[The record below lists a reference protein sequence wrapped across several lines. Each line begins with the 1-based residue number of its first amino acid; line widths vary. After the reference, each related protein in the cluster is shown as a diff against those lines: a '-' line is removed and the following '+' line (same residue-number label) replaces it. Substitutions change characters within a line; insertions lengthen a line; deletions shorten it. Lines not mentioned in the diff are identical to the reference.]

1 MKRYL
6 FKYQISLPTCFNY
19 CSTELQFLTV
29 AGMLSRDALPMD
41 IGTKYF
47 DGNSCLLQKAPQVFG
62 RKIHHIRQFGKVYG
76 MRTIITII
84 KADYCLMSQLFLN
97 ILSNVT
103 LPPYPSF
110 FVNFKHTFVTHPTK
124 ISRFSITVTPPPRD
138 TACHPPLNSERAPSA
153 SYPKAVTLPQLN
165 KNQVWINKLSE
176 HFQMVFDATAKN
188 DLAED
193 CDIPLLST
201 KLQFREIVCLCLEF

>member
-6 FKYQISLPTCFNY
+6 FRYQISLPTCFYY

-41 IGTKYF
+41 IGAKYF
-47 DGNSCLLQKAPQVFG
+47 DGNSWLLQRAPQVFG
-62 RKIHHIRQFGKVYG
+62 RKTHHIRQFEKVYG
-76 MRTIITII
+76 MRTIITIV
-84 KADYCLMSQLFLN
+84 KADYCLVSQLLLN

-110 FVNFKHTFVTHPTK
+110 FVHFKHTFVTQPTK

-138 TACHPPLNSERAPSA
+138 TACHPPPKILNVHKGVSHFLSWEAELTQDGRGEPI
-153 SYPKAVTLPQLN
+153 PKDFSSLIFGKVPN
-165 KNQVWINKLSE
+165 
-176 HFQMVFDATAKN
+176 
-188 DLAED
+188 
-193 CDIPLLST
+193 T
-201 KLQFREIVCLCLEF
+201 KLCILQF